1 MSFKAF
7 PRPYPL
13 RAALLAALLS
23 LGHAHAQERM
33 PAVEA
38 AAPLTLEQ
46 ALKLAL
52 DANPTL
58 SAARR
63 EVDAAAAQ
71 VLQGSLRPNPEFTY
85 KTDDASQVSRSSTVE
100 IGLPFETAGKRD
112 ARVRAADLGRQVA
125 LSDLDGR
132 ALRVRAA
139 VVAAFFDVL
148 AAQELA
154 VLAAD
159 SVRLAQRATDIASKR
174 VAAGKVSPVEETRAR
189 VAEAGVRVTQT
200 QADSEL
206 RNARRRLSSLW
217 GNPAPNFSSAHG
229 EVERLGELPSADAI
243 ERRLAASPL
252 LQRAQHELERRKSL
266 VSLEQSRAVPDFMLN
281 VGVRRSLETPGN
293 LAVLGVTVPLPVA
306 NRNQGNILE
315 ALRREY
321 KARDELHATE
331 VALASDVQQAL
342 ERVRARRDEA
352 ELLRRDVLPGARS
365 AYDAATIGFENGKFS
380 FLEVLD
386 AQRTLFAVKSQYL
399 NALMSFHRAQAEL
412 ESLLGAD
419 APDVQPSQNPNSRM
433 TP

>member
-1 MSFKAF
+1 MPSKAF
-7 PRPYPL
+7 SSLRPL
-13 RAALLAALLS
+13 RAAIVLGALLS
-23 LGHAHAQERM
+23 PGCVLAQERM
-33 PAVEA
+33 PAVEP

-46 ALKLAL
+46 ALQLAL
-52 DANPTL
+52 DSNPTL
-58 SAARR
+58 AAARR
-63 EVDAAAAQ
+63 EVEAAAAQ
-71 VLQGSLRPNPEFTY
+71 VLQGSLRPNPEFSYQTE
-85 KTDDASQVSRSSTVE
+85 DASRISRTSSVE
-100 IGLPFETAGKRD
+100 LGLPFETAGKRE

-159 SVRLAQRATDIASKR
+159 SVRLAQRATDIAAKR

-217 GNPAPNFSSAHG
+217 GNPTPNFSSAHG
-229 EVERLGELPSADAI
+229 EVERLAELPPAEAI
-243 ERRLAASPL
+243 EQRLATSPL
-252 LQRAQHELERRKSL
+252 LQRAQRELERRRSL
-266 VSLEQSRAVPDFMLN
+266 VSLEQSRAVPDFMLS

-293 LAVLGVTVPLPVA
+293 LALLGVTVPLPVA

-315 ALRREY
+315 ALRRE
-321 KARDELHATE
+321 
-331 VALASDVQQAL
+331 
-342 ERVRARRDEA
+342 
-352 ELLRRDVLPGARS
+352 
-365 AYDAATIGFENGKFS
+365 ATIGFENGKFS

-386 AQRTLFAVKSQYL
+386 AQRTLIAAKSQYL
-399 NALMSFHRAQAEL
+399 NALANFHRSRAEL
-412 ESLLGAD
+412 ESLVGAAAAD
-419 APDVQPSQNPNSRM
+419 AQNPR
-433 TP
+433 